1 VKFQANKDV
10 LSQAV
15 IFVTK
20 LLAPKPATAALS
32 GVRIDVNSSGEVT
45 FASYD
50 HDVSTRTTIS
60 VDASEEGA
68 VLVSGRMLA
77 EIVTRLPGDTVTL
90 AVVDAKLV
98 VTSGSS
104 KFSMSLMA
112 LNEYPNL
119 PEIPEAIGTFDGE
132 TFSEAIAQVGVAAL
146 RDDGLPAMMNISVE
160 ITPAAVSLTAT
171 DRYRIA
177 SRDIPWT
184 SSSKEEGQQV
194 LVPARV
200 LMEAGKMFNTSDKV
214 TLSLLSGGERE
225 IIALSVDS
233 KIVTSSLAKGQ
244 FPRVRALLDE
254 KGPGEGF
261 AIVLA
266 SDLIDATKRVS
277 LVVERDAVLKYTF
290 TAEGALLETQ
300 SGEAATAS
308 ELVDAHVVGDDVT
321 VWLKPRLVIDGLT
334 GAHSQF
340 VRLGFT
346 SSNEVGKAGPVL
358 FTAHS
363 SRDSA
368 EVLKDYRYLMQPNFL
383 AR

>member
-1 VKFQANKDV
+1 MKFQANKDV

-32 GVRIDVNSSGEVT
+32 GVRIDVSSSGDVT

-233 KIVTSSLAKGQ
+233 KVVTSSLAKGQ

-290 TAEGALLETQ
+290 TSEGALLETQ

>member
-1 VKFQANKDV
+1 
-10 LSQAV
+10 
-15 IFVTK
+15 
-20 LLAPKPATAALS
+20 
-32 GVRIDVNSSGEVT
+32 
-45 FASYD
+45 
-50 HDVSTRTTIS
+50 
-60 VDASEEGA
+60 
-68 VLVSGRMLA
+68 
-77 EIVTRLPGDTVTL
+77 VTL
-90 AVVDAKLV
+90 AVVEAKLL

-119 PEIPEAIGTFDGE
+119 PEVPTAIGTFDGE
-132 TFSEAIAQVGVAAL
+132 TFSNAIAQVGVAAL

-160 ITPAAVSLTAT
+160 ITAAAVSLTAT

-177 SRDIPWT
+177 SRDIPW
-184 SSSKEEGQQV
+184 SAVSAEEGQQV

-200 LMEAGKMFNTSDKV
+200 LMEAGKMFNTADKV
-214 TLSLLSGGERE
+214 TLSLMSGGERE

-233 KIVTSSLAKGQ
+233 KVVTSSLAKGQ

-277 LVVERDAVLKYTF
+277 LVVEREAVLKYTF
-290 TAEGALLETQ
+290 TAAGALVETQ

>member
-1 VKFQANKDV
+1 MKFHANKDV

-20 LLAPKPATAALS
+20 LLAAKPATAALS
-32 GVRIDVNSSGEVT
+32 GVRIDADGEGKVT

-60 VDASEEGA
+60 VDSSEEGA
-68 VLVSGRMLA
+68 VLVSGRLLA
-77 EIVTRLPGDTVTL
+77 EIVTRLPGEMVTIS
-90 AVVDAKLV
+90 VNESKLL
-98 VTSGSS
+98 VTSGSA

-112 LNEYPNL
+112 INEYPTL
-119 PEIPEAIGTFDGE
+119 PEIPEPIGTFDGE
-132 TFSEAIAQVGVAAL
+132 IFAEAIAQVGVAAL

-160 ITPAAVSLTAT
+160 ITSTAVSLTAT

-177 SRDIPWT
+177 SRDIPW
-184 SSSKEEGQQV
+184 SAGKAEETQQV

-200 LMEAGKMFNTSDKV
+200 LMEAGKMFNNAEKV

-233 KIVTSSLAKGQ
+233 KVVTSSLAKGQ

-254 KGPGEGF
+254 KGPGDGY

-277 LVVERDAVLKYTF
+277 LVVERESVLKYSF
-290 TAEGALLETQ
+290 SADGALLETQ
-300 SGEAATAS
+300 SGEAASAS
-308 ELVDAHVVGDDVT
+308 EVVDAHVVGDDVT

-368 EVLKDYRYLMQPNFL
+368 DVQKDYRYLMQPNFL

>member
-1 VKFQANKDV
+1 MKFQANKDV

-20 LLAPKPATAALS
+20 LLAAKPATAALS
-32 GVRIDVNSSGEVT
+32 GVRIESDVAGNVT
-45 FASYD
+45 LASYD

-60 VDASEEGA
+60 VEGSEAGA
-68 VLVSGRMLA
+68 VLVSGRLLA

-90 AVVDAKLV
+90 SVIESKLH
-98 VTSGSS
+98 VTSGSA

-112 LNEYPNL
+112 INEYPNL
-119 PEIPEAIGTFDGE
+119 PEVPEPIGTFDGE
-132 TFSEAIAQVGVAAL
+132 TFSDAIAQVGVAAL

-160 ITPAAVSLTAT
+160 ISPTAVSLTAT

-184 SSSKEEGQQV
+184 AGKSDETQQV

-200 LMEAGKMFNTSDKV
+200 LMEAGKMFQSADTV

-225 IIALSVDS
+225 LIALSVGS
-233 KIVTSSLAKGQ
+233 RVVTSSLAKGQ

-254 KGPGEGF
+254 KGPGEGY

-277 LVVERDAVLKYTF
+277 LVVERESVLKYTF
-290 TAEGALLETQ
+290 SSEGALLETQ
-300 SGEAATAS
+300 AGETAS
-308 ELVDAHVVGDDVT
+308 ASEIVDAHVVGDEVT
-321 VWLKPRLVIDGLT
+321 VWLKPRLVIDGIT

-346 SSNEVGKAGPVL
+346 ASNEVGKAGPVL

-363 SRDSA
+363 SRDAA
-368 EVLKDYRYLMQPNFL
+368 EVQKDYRYLMQPNFL

>member
-1 VKFQANKDV
+1 MKFQANKDV

-32 GVRIDVNSSGEVT
+32 GVRIDVTASGDVT

-60 VDASEEGA
+60 VDASEEGS

-90 AVVDAKLV
+90 AVVDAKLM

-160 ITPAAVSLTAT
+160 ITSAAVSLTAT

-184 SSSKEEGQQV
+184 AVSKEEGQQV

-214 TLSLLSGGERE
+214 TLSLLSGGDRE

-233 KIVTSSLAKGQ
+233 KVVTSSLAKGQ

-277 LVVERDAVLKYTF
+277 LVVEREAVLKYTF
-290 TAEGALLETQ
+290 TSEGALLETQ

>member
-1 VKFQANKDV
+1 MKFQANKDV

-32 GVRIDVNSSGEVT
+32 GVRIDVSSSGEVT

-68 VLVSGRMLA
+68 VLVSGRMLS

-90 AVVDAKLV
+90 AVVEAKLV

-184 SSSKEEGQQV
+184 SSSREEGQQV

-290 TAEGALLETQ
+290 TSEGALLETQ

>member
-1 VKFQANKDV
+1 MKFQANKDV

-32 GVRIDVNSSGEVT
+32 GVRIDVSSSGEVT

-119 PEIPEAIGTFDGE
+119 PEIPEPIGTFDGE

-160 ITPAAVSLTAT
+160 ITATAVSLTAT

-184 SSSKEEGQQV
+184 ATTKEDGQQV

-233 KIVTSSLAKGQ
+233 RIVTSSLAKGQ

-321 VWLKPRLVIDGLT
+321 VWLKHRLVIDGLT